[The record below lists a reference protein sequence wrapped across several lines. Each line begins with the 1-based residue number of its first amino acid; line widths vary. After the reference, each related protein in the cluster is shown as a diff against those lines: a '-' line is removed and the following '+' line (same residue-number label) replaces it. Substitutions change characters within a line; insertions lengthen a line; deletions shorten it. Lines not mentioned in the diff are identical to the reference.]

1 MSLLQKLEGDF
12 KVALKT
18 SDRLKVSVL
27 RMAKAALKNRQIDK
41 GVELSDE
48 DILSVISTLSKQ
60 NRESIE
66 QFSKGGRE
74 DLAERERQEL
84 AILQSYLP
92 KQLTAE
98 ELDSIIIEVIKES
111 SSEGIRDMGKVMR
124 LVMPR
129 VKGASDG
136 KVVNQRV
143 KDLLEKT

>member
-124 LVMPR
+124 LVMHR